1 MSIKLL
7 YDLGSK
13 LVKEYPK
20 ITNALRTG
28 KDVVKK
34 TADYSV
40 VKPVKGVGT
49 LVDKAEKAF
58 PKTTAATMGL
68 GEGYVAYEGAKT
80 AYEGIRDEDYA
91 KAALGIGTAVLP
103 SLYLMPKTSSAI
115 SKAFYNKTPS
125 GLMTSKGKPIPV
137 SDNIFDKASKG
148 LGSITKPG
156 KYVPEK
162 IATSVALAAPGAT
175 NIFEEAMN
183 PPLDVGPIEEGK
195 NAEAY
200 KDYMQKVGMQKV
212 RAGLVDNKGQP
223 IYTMAEA
230 EQLNQGYAQ
239 ALQQD
244 KNFKIMEFE
253 KEGVK
258 REDLQ
263 KLDTE
268 TQDIVKSVE
277 KTEEQG
283 GSVFGGEPETE
294 AVKAETQAVQA
305 ELGGYKKIDDQKDTT
320 ETKIEKSTTNEK
332 IHNNNLNKKIGPN
345 SQDGSGEYNA
355 PSDILSLR
363 ANRQKAFDEYSKS
376 IEEIKDRMANKD
388 KQTFEQFYQ
397 EFRQRA
403 GMDVPQNDIN
413 YIIMKMGLAMMSAK
427 TYDSGASGFL
437 EILGQAGGQAVEEA
451 YKIYQQERELQQNLV
466 GNFMKY
472 ERELDMYYDQAERDL
487 TLKKAELGVTLAE
500 GDLANAI
507 ELYKI
512 DAAHLAKLS
521 QNAGAG
527 QEKVGDNLVFQFD
540 GLIKG
545 RDASGTDVSYADTH
559 YARGYRGKN
568 GNFYVYYDI
577 AVPDA
582 NNPNGTRL
590 QSGIVTIDQY
600 RKMMNIENYTRTD
613 ERTME
618 NPESRAKRDLKLKY
632 NRKTLDSLQLAF
644 EKQPYFGGQALVDR
658 AGFELIGLNFYED
671 AKGILDGIRNLTKSS
686 DARYY
691 GHSQFK
697 NAQTPSQVFSEVA
710 GTSFINE
717 QFTDRDGNLVID
729 ADGANPTG
737 AMDGVVSKAEQNKY
751 NRFKANEINNINKK
765 LKDAEKK
772 YNSYIKKNNI
782 TDENERLQ
790 LAKALGS
797 VVFIENQLMYAYAN
811 MNKTE
816 DRITVK
822 DIENAQG
829 VTGLK
834 AYRSGKT
841 IRATYE
847 LMRKQVLTET
857 INNIRAYQQVTGLSY
872 DQIIINQ
879 GLGQF
884 KADLIPLLK
893 GNRGLVT
900 TPFTETTDEDLAAGV
915 KKKPIKDE

>member
-1 MSIKLL
+1 MSFKIL
-7 YDLGSK
+7 YGIGSQIAK
-13 LVKEYPK
+13 NYPK
-20 ITNALRTG
+20 ISRALNTG
-28 KDVVKK
+28 KKVAKT
-34 TADYSV
+34 TADYTV
-40 VKPVKGVGT
+40 VKPVKGIGK
-49 LVDKAEKAF
+49 LVDKVESTK
-58 PKTTAATMGL
+58 PGAAAMGL
-68 GEGYVAYEGAKT
+68 GESYFAYEGAKT
-80 AYEGIRDEDYA
+80 AYEGIRDEDYG
-91 KAALGIGTAVLP
+91 KAGLGIGTALLP
-103 SLYLMPKTSSAI
+103 SLYLMPRTSSAI
-115 SKAFYNKTPS
+115 SKAFYDKTPT
-125 GLMTSKGKPIPV
+125 GLISTKGKPIPV
-137 SDNIFDKASKG
+137 SANIFDKASKG
-148 LGSITKPG
+148 IGSITRPG

-162 IATSVALAAPGAT
+162 IATSVALAAPGAV
-175 NIFEEAMN
+175 NIFDEAMN
-183 PPLDVGPIEEGK
+183 PPLDVGPVEEGK

-200 KDYMQKVGMQKV
+200 KDYVQRVGMQKV
-212 RAGLVDNKGQP
+212 KAGLVDNEGQP
-223 IYTMAEA
+223 IYTKAEA
-230 EQLNQGYAQ
+230 DQLNQGYAQ
-239 ALQQD
+239 AVQQD

-258 REDLQ
+258 REEIQ
-263 KLDTE
+263 ELDTE

-283 GSVFGGEPETE
+283 GSVFGGPPETE
-294 AVKAETQAVQA
+294 AVKAETEAVQA
-305 ELGGYKKIDDQKDTT
+305 ELGGYKKIDDKKDTT
-320 ETKIEKSTTNEK
+320 EIKIEKSTTNEK

-345 SQDGSGEYNA
+345 NQDGSGEYNA
-355 PSDILSLR
+355 PSDILTLR
-363 ANRQKAFDEYSKS
+363 AKRTEAFEEYNKS
-376 IEEIKDRMANKD
+376 IEEIKDRMADRN

-413 YIIMKMGLAMMSAK
+413 YIIMKMGLAMMGAK

-487 TLKKAELGVTLAE
+487 TLKQAELGVTAADS
-500 GDLANAI
+500 DLNNAI
-507 ELYKI
+507 KLYEI
-512 DAAHLAKLS
+512 DADHLARLS
-521 QNAGAG
+521 KNAGAG

-540 GLIKG
+540 GLKKG
-545 RDASGTDVSYADTH
+545 RDASGKDVSYTDTH

-568 GNFYVYYDI
+568 GNFYVYYDV
-577 AVPDA
+577 AVPDV
-582 NNPNGTRL
+582 NNPGGTRL

-600 RKMMNIENYTRTD
+600 REIMGIQNYTRTD
-613 ERTME
+613 ERTQE
-618 NPESRAKRDLKLKY
+618 NPTSRAKRDLKLKY

-644 EKQPYFGGQALVDR
+644 EPQPYFGGQALVDR
-658 AGFELIGLNFYED
+658 AGFELVGLDFYENTR
-671 AKGILDGIRNLTKSS
+671 GILDGIRDLTKTS

-697 NAQTPSQVFSEVA
+697 NAQTPSQVFNEAA

-717 QFTDRDGNLVID
+717 QFTDRDGNPVID
-729 ADGANPTG
+729 ADGANRTG
-737 AMDGVVSKAEQNKY
+737 AIDGVITKAEQNKF
-751 NRFKANEINNINKK
+751 NRFKANEVNKINKK
-765 LKDAEKK
+765 LRDAEKK
-772 YNSYIKKNNI
+772 YNAYIKEKNI

-847 LMRKQVLTET
+847 LMREQVLTET

-879 GLGQF
+879 GLERF
-884 KADLIPLLK
+884 KADLIPRLER
-893 GNRGLVT
+893 NRGLVT
-900 TPFTETTDEDLAAGV
+900 TPFTEETDEDLAAGV
-915 KKKPIKDE
+915 KKKNIGDE